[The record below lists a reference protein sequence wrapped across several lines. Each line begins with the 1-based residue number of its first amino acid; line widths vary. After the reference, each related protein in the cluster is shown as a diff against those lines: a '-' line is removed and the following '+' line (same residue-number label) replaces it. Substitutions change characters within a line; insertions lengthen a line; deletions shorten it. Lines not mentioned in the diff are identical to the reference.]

1 MILVLFF
8 KLLNDEEFITY
19 LKIQK
24 ELLEMNE
31 ETNRIILQN
40 LLKIFLDRQE
50 QISQEIREQFLR
62 EVIIFIKHIQK
73 QEELLNTQNFNQI
86 GKFWDEKGN
95 Q

>member
-40 LLKIFLDRQE
+40 LLKIFLEKQE
-50 QISQEIREQFLR
+50 KVSAEIREQFLK

-73 QEELLNTQNFNQI
+73 QEELFNTSNFYTI
-86 GKFWDEKGN
+86 GKFWDEQGN
-95 Q
+95 

>member
-8 KLLNDEEFITY
+8 KLLQDEEFITY

-40 LLKIFLDRQE
+40 LLKIFLEKQE
-50 QISQEIREQFLR
+50 KVSAEVREQFLK

-73 QEELLNTQNFNQI
+73 QQELLNTQNFHQI
-86 GKFWDEKGN
+86 GKF
-95 Q
+95 

>member
-8 KLLNDEEFITY
+8 KLLQDEEFIAY

-24 ELLEMNE
+24 DLAEMNE

-40 LLKIFLDRQE
+40 LLKIFLEKQE
-50 QISQEIREQFLR
+50 NVSAEIREQFLR

-86 GKFWDEKGN
+86 GKFWDEQGN

>member
-1 MILVLFF
+1 MVVIDLLDQLFF

-40 LLKIFLDRQE
+40 LLKIFLD
-50 QISQEIREQFLR
+50 FL
-62 EVIIFIKHIQK
+62 VAIDG
-73 QEELLNTQNFNQI
+73 LLYA
-86 GKFWDEKGN
+86 
-95 Q
+95 

>member
-86 GKFWDEKGN
+86 GKF
-95 Q
+95 

>member
-8 KLLNDEEFITY
+8 KLLQDEEFITY

-24 ELLEMNE
+24 DLVEMNE

-40 LLKIFLDRQE
+40 LLKIFLEKQE
-50 QISQEIREQFLR
+50 KVSAEIREQFLK

-73 QEELLNTQNFNQI
+73 TEELLNAQNFNKI
-86 GKFWDEKGN
+86 GKF
-95 Q
+95 

>member
-40 LLKIFLDRQE
+40 LLKIFLEKQE
-50 QISQEIREQFLR
+50 KVSAEIREQFLR

-73 QEELLNTQNFNQI
+73 QEELFNTPNFHTI
-86 GKFWDEKGN
+86 GKF
-95 Q
+95 

>member
-40 LLKIFLDRQE
+40 LLKIFLEKQE
-50 QISQEIREQFLR
+50 NVSAEIREQFLR

-86 GKFWDEKGN
+86 GKF
-95 Q
+95 

>member
-40 LLKIFLDRQE
+40 LLKIFLEKQE
-50 QISQEIREQFLR
+50 QISQEIREQFLK

-86 GKFWDEKGN
+86 GKFWDEQGN

>member
-8 KLLNDEEFITY
+8 KLLHDEEFITY

-40 LLKIFLDRQE
+40 LLKIFLEKQE
-50 QISQEIREQFLR
+50 QISQEIREQFLK

-73 QEELLNTQNFNQI
+73 QEEFLNTQNFNQI
-86 GKFWDEKGN
+86 GKF
-95 Q
+95 

>member
-8 KLLNDEEFITY
+8 KLLHDEEFITY

-40 LLKIFLDRQE
+40 LLKIFLEKQE
-50 QISQEIREQFLR
+50 QISQEIREQFLK

-86 GKFWDEKGN
+86 GIWDEKGN
-95 Q
+95 W

>member
-73 QEELLNTQNFNQI
+73 QEELFNTPNFHTI

>member
-40 LLKIFLDRQE
+40 LLKIFLEKQE
-50 QISQEIREQFLR
+50 KISQEIREQFLK

-73 QEELLNTQNFNQI
+73 QEEFLNTQNFNQI

-95 Q
+95 

>member
-8 KLLNDEEFITY
+8 KLLHDEEFITY

-40 LLKIFLDRQE
+40 LLKNFLEKQE
-50 QISQEIREQFLR
+50 KVSAEIREQFLR

-86 GKFWDEKGN
+86 GKL
-95 Q
+95 

>member
-24 ELLEMNE
+24 ELLEINE

-40 LLKIFLDRQE
+40 LLKIFLEKQE
-50 QISQEIREQFLR
+50 QISQEIREQFLK

-73 QEELLNTQNFNQI
+73 QEEFLNTQNFNQI

-95 Q
+95 W

>member
-24 ELLEMNE
+24 ELLEINE

-40 LLKIFLDRQE
+40 LLKIFLEKQE
-50 QISQEIREQFLR
+50 QISQEIREQFLK

-73 QEELLNTQNFNQI
+73 QEEFLNTQNFNQI
-86 GKFWDEKGN
+86 GKF
-95 Q
+95 

>member
-24 ELLEMNE
+24 DLAEMNE

-40 LLKIFLDRQE
+40 LLKIFLEKQE
-50 QISQEIREQFLR
+50 QISQEIREQFLK

-73 QEELLNTQNFNQI
+73 QEEFLNTQNFNQI
-86 GKFWDEKGN
+86 GKF
-95 Q
+95 

>member
-40 LLKIFLDRQE
+40 LLKIFLEKQE
-50 QISQEIREQFLR
+50 KVSAEIREQFLR
-62 EVIIFIKHIQK
+62 VVIIFIKHIQK
-73 QEELLNTQNFNQI
+73 QEELFNTPNFHTI
-86 GKFWDEKGN
+86 GKF
-95 Q
+95 

>member
-8 KLLNDEEFITY
+8 KLLQDEEFITY

-24 ELLEMNE
+24 DLVEMNE

-40 LLKIFLDRQE
+40 LLKIFLEKQE
-50 QISQEIREQFLR
+50 QISQEIREQFLK

-86 GKFWDEKGN
+86 GKF
-95 Q
+95 

>member
-40 LLKIFLDRQE
+40 LLKIFLEKQE
-50 QISQEIREQFLR
+50 NVSAEIREQFLR

>member
-24 ELLEMNE
+24 DLAEMNE

-40 LLKIFLDRQE
+40 LLKIFLEKQE
-50 QISQEIREQFLR
+50 KVSAEIREQFLR

-86 GKFWDEKGN
+86 GKFWDEQGN
-95 Q
+95 

>member
-8 KLLNDEEFITY
+8 KLLHDEEFITY

-95 Q
+95 

>member
-8 KLLNDEEFITY
+8 KLLHDEEFITY

-40 LLKIFLDRQE
+40 LLKIFLEKQE
-50 QISQEIREQFLR
+50 QISQEIREQFLK

-86 GKFWDEKGN
+86 GI
-95 Q
+95 